1 MKKIYLSLL
10 VLIFLGCE
18 EKSIYDNSSINKIN
32 EGNLHRHIQIL
43 ASDEYGGRAP
53 GSPGGEKTKQYISQ
67 SFKDLSIEALD
78 KNYLIEVPLVEMTV
92 TKESYLSLIENNKER
107 RLKQG
112 SETVYWTKRVSEKVS
127 VKNSDLVF
135 VGYGIVAPEYQWNDY
150 KGIDMKGKTAVI
162 LINDPGFATQ
172 DSNLFKGNAM
182 TYYGRWTYK
191 YEEAARQ
198 GAEAVL
204 IIHETKPAAYPW
216 QVVETSWQGKQID
229 LKRDDMGQN
238 KVNVEAWITYPIA
251 KEIFTNAKLDL
262 VELKQQALQKD
273 FQPVA
278 IPGVK
283 LKASLVN
290 QINFSI
296 SHNVAGIKKG
306 TTPPEEFI
314 LIMAHWDHLGTKEG
328 LSGDNIY
335 NGAVDNATG
344 IAGILELARTLSAS
358 ENQRS
363 LLFLAVTA
371 EESGL
376 LGSAYFAEY
385 PPIELSNIVAGYNFD
400 GVLPVGKTKDVIVVG
415 HGASELED
423 ILQRE
428 LEKVGK
434 YIVPDPM
441 PEKGFFYRSDHISF
455 AKKGVPVLYADGG
468 FDKLDG
474 GKKAGRIFAEE
485 YTAKHYHQPSDE
497 YDPNWD
503 LGGFVEQ
510 LTITANMV
518 KYLANSDRWPK
529 WYEGNEFK
537 EIREKSLE
545 KAINN

>member
-18 EKSIYDNSSINKIN
+18 EKSTYDNSSINKIN

-112 SETVYWTKRVSEKVS
+112 SETVYWTKRGSEKVS
-127 VKNSDLVF
+127 VQNSDLVF

-306 TTPPEEFI
+306 TTHPEEFI
-314 LIMAHWDHLGTKEG
+314 LMMAHWDHLGTKEG

-376 LGSAYFAEY
+376 LGAAYFAEY

-503 LGGFVEQ
+503 LGGFVDQ

-518 KYLANSDRWPK
+518 IYLANSDRWPK

>member
-18 EKSIYDNSSINKIN
+18 EKSTYDNSSINKIN

-229 LKRDDMGQN
+229 LKRNDMGQN

-306 TTPPEEFI
+306 TTHPEEFI

-328 LSGDNIY
+328 LSGDYIY

-344 IAGILELARTLSAS
+344 IEGILELARTLSAS

-503 LGGFVEQ
+503 LGGFVDQ

>member
-10 VLIFLGCE
+10 VIIFLGCE
-18 EKSIYDNSSINKIN
+18 GKSTYDNSSINKIN

-43 ASDEYGGRAP
+43 ASDEYGGRSP

-67 SFKDLSIEALD
+67 GFKDLSLETID
-78 KNYLIEVPLVEMTV
+78 NDYLIEVPLIEMTV
-92 TKESYLSLIENNKER
+92 GQESYLSLIENNKER
-107 RLKQG
+107 RLEQG
-112 SETVYWTKRVSEKVS
+112 SETVYWTKKVSEKVS
-127 VKNSDLVF
+127 VKDSDLVF

-172 DSNLFKGNAM
+172 DITLFKGNAM

-238 KVNVEAWITYPIA
+238 RVNVEAWITYPIA
-251 KEIFTNAKLDL
+251 KEIFTNANLDL
-262 VELKQQALQKD
+262 TELKQQALQKD

-306 TTPPEEFI
+306 TTHPEEFI
-314 LIMAHWDHLGTKEG
+314 LMMAHWDHLGTKEG

-503 LGGFVEQ
+503 LSGFVDQ

-518 KYLANSDRWPK
+518 KYLANSDRWPE

-537 EIREKSLE
+537 EIREKSQE
-545 KAINN
+545 

>member
-18 EKSIYDNSSINKIN
+18 EKSTYDNSSINKIN

-112 SETVYWTKRVSEKVS
+112 SETVYWTKKVSEKVS

-306 TTPPEEFI
+306 TTHPEEFI
-314 LIMAHWDHLGTKEG
+314 LMMAHWDHLGTKEG

>member
-306 TTPPEEFI
+306 TTHPEEFI
-314 LIMAHWDHLGTKEG
+314 LMMAHWDHLGTKEG

>member
-18 EKSIYDNSSINKIN
+18 EKSTYDNSSINKIN

-251 KEIFTNAKLDL
+251 KEIFTNANLDL

-306 TTPPEEFI
+306 TTHPEEFI
-314 LIMAHWDHLGTKEG
+314 LMMAHWDHLGTKEG

-503 LGGFVEQ
+503 LGGFVDQ